1 MIHRIGVPFLLGV
14 LLFMPAAASDESTI
28 LKEVS
33 TDELEAHA
41 REIIQHVRPGGSPG
55 EFAAIDYIVKT
66 LEADG
71 VPVEVLKFSAYVSDP
86 VRCEARLK
94 TRDAGPITCLT
105 QALAHPTVEGG
116 LSGPLVDCG
125 KGTVADYRRVDVK
138 GKIALVEAL
147 AYPSRVDAAETAGA
161 TAVVFSSPTDKLH
174 ELTVSTIWGTP
185 THKNYQRLPGIPS
198 IAISKK
204 DGNDLRARL
213 ASEPV
218 ELWLET

>member
-1 MIHRIGVPFLLGV
+1 MIHRIGVPFLLSV
-14 LLFMPAAASDESTI
+14 LIFAPAASSDESTI

-86 VRCEARLK
+86 VQCKARLK
-94 TRDAGPITCLT
+94 TIDAGPITCLT
-105 QALAHPTVEGG
+105 QALAQPTVEGG

-125 KGTVADYRRVDVK
+125 KGTAADYRRVDVK

-147 AYPSRVDAAETAGA
+147 AYPSRVDAAEKAGA
-161 TAVVFSSPTDKLH
+161 TAVVFSSPNDQRHRSESFLR
-174 ELTVSTIWGTP
+174 I
-185 THKNYQRLPGIPS
+185 RLPTRCYSGIGVTVMADEPVQS
-198 IAISKK
+198 LGKIWKLKSWTDASPL
-204 DGNDLRARL
+204 LRA
-213 ASEPV
+213 
-218 ELWLET
+218 